1 MPTNPQSADRPTP
14 GRASLGLIALSGL
27 ALLAAGGPLGTD
39 MYLPSLPL
47 IGDELQATTAQ
58 TQLTIT
64 AYMVGMASGQ
74 LLIGPISDALGRR
87 RLLIG
92 GMVLGLLAS
101 IVIALA
107 PTIGVMIAGRLVQ
120 GIAGGTGVVL
130 ARAVIADLVTGVAA
144 ARAFSG
150 MMLIIGVAPIVAP
163 VFGGFINELTHWRG
177 VFWTLAIIAMAQI
190 LVAIATP
197 ESHPPERRATGGP
210 WRMYRNMGALM
221 LRPAFIGYAL
231 AFAFG
236 FGTMFSYIAGSSYVF
251 QDIFGMSPIGFSL
264 FFAANAIALV
274 GANST
279 NIRLVG
285 HLGPHRMQAIAV
297 GCLAV
302 GASSVFVF
310 SLLLP
315 QDANWSLILI
325 VIAVFIATFGNG
337 LNMSN
342 STALAQDLAAG
353 WAGAASALLGAGQ
366 FIVAGVVSPLVGLG
380 SDRLFTMALC
390 MVVAMSIA
398 VAGSVVAR
406 IKEPGEWQQEG

>member
-14 GRASLGLIALSGL
+14 GRAGLGLIALSGL

-144 ARAFSG
+144 RAFSG

-221 LRPAFIGYAL
+221 LRPAFMGYAL

-297 GCLAV
+297 GCVAV
-302 GASSVFVF
+302 GASFVFVF

-315 QDANWSLILI
+315 RDANWSLILI

-353 WAGAASALLGAGQ
+353 RAGAASALLGAGQ

-406 IKEPGEWQQEG
+406 IKEPGERQQEG

>member
-14 GRASLGLIALSGL
+14 GRAGLGLIALSGL

-74 LLIGPISDALGRR
+74 LLIGPISDALGRC

-130 ARAVIADLVTGVAA
+130 ARAVIADLVTGVA

-221 LRPAFIGYAL
+221 LRPAFMGYAL

-302 GASSVFVF
+302 GASFVFVF

-315 QDANWSLILI
+315 RDANWSLILI

-353 WAGAASALLGAGQ
+353 RAGAASALLGAGQ

-406 IKEPGEWQQEG
+406 IKEPGERQQEG

>member
-14 GRASLGLIALSGL
+14 GRAGLGLIALSGL

-144 ARAFSG
+144 RAFSG

-221 LRPAFIGYAL
+221 LRPAFMGYAL

-302 GASSVFVF
+302 GASFVFVF

-315 QDANWSLILI
+315 RDANWSLILI

-353 WAGAASALLGAGQ
+353 RAGAASALLGAGQ

-406 IKEPGEWQQEG
+406 IKEPGERQQEG